1 MANLYEAPF
10 SDVLIMYL
18 SKKFMGDTTKTF
30 FACFPWKLK
39 NAFLSTK
46 KRRKYNMGTDEQ
58 VKQICTNSKSRQ
70 NTKLDN

>member
-46 KRRKYNMGTDEQ
+46 K
-58 VKQICTNSKSRQ
+58 VKA
-70 NTKLDN
+70 TKV